1 MSEQRRYLHVLAL
14 SYAQKAGLQ
23 REKDVNFSLL
33 QICQEKIKNL
43 KKQLT
48 SVENSDRIPFVAA
61 ENGS

>member
-14 SYAQKAGLQ
+14 SYAQRQVCQ
-23 REKDVNFSLL
+23 REKDVNFLS
-33 QICQEKIKNL
+33 CRFVRKKIKNL